1 MNYNTSKEH
10 LIIREYGRNIQN
22 IVNHC
27 ITLKDR
33 EKRNQ
38 LAYAVIELMA
48 QTNPQFKNFEE
59 YRHKLWDHLFII
71 SNYKLDVDAPYPMP
85 KPEDKKHKTIKPLP
99 YPKHKIKYKHYGKNV
114 ERVIEKGIKTTDE
127 DKRRGLAEAIANYMK
142 LVSKGMNKDNLNDD
156 SIKLDLEQMS
166 GGKLVLDKDTTLAA
180 HHNLNYNDNQN
191 RNPKNNNFRRNNKNF
206 RKNNNNNNRRR
217 PH

>member
-1 MNYNTSKEH
+1 MNYNTSKEK

-22 IVNHC
+22 LVKQC
-27 ITLKDR
+27 IAVKDR

-38 LAYAVIELMA
+38 LAYAIIELMA

-59 YRHKLWDHLFII
+59 YRHKLWDHLFIV
-71 SNYKLDVDAPYPMP
+71 SGYKLDVDAPYPMP

-99 YPKHKIKYKHYGKNV
+99 YPKHSIKYKHYGKNV
-114 ERVIEKGIKTTDE
+114 ERVIEKGIKATDE
-127 DKRRGLAEAIANYMK
+127 DKRRGLAETIANYMK

-180 HHNLNYNDNQN
+180 HHNLSFADNPP
-191 RNPKNNNFRRNNKNF
+191 RNNNNNKNFRRNNKNF
-206 RKNNNNNNRRR
+206 RKNNNNRRR
-217 PH
+217 HN